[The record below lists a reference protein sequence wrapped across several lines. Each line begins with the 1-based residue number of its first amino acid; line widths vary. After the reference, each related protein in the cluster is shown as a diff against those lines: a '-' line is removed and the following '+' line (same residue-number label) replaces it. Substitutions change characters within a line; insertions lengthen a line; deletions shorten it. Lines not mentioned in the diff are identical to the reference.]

1 VVPRLAGQ
9 ALVRLGGQG
18 LRLLRAH
25 LGCRRTTRGDSG
37 DSFGHQVVGLG
48 GAVGW
53 PANKPQ
59 EATGRQAGRR
69 LSGKDVGQVSDVVIQ
84 PSQPE
89 LRLRVESPHAGR
101 LVVVEFI
108 DYVESGGD
116 SWCRVDIVP
125 TDAQGCPVG
134 VAHQTVLAS
143 VEDELAYARY
153 NTQAAIRGKHVVR
166 LVCAPPPRR

>member
-1 VVPRLAGQ
+1 MV
-9 ALVRLGGQG
+9 
-18 LRLLRAH
+18 
-25 LGCRRTTRGDSG
+25 
-37 DSFGHQVVGLG
+37 F
-48 GAVGW
+48 
-53 PANKPQ
+53 
-59 EATGRQAGRR
+59 
-69 LSGKDVGQVSDVVIQ
+69 Q

-89 LRLRVESPHAGR
+89 LLLRVESPHADR

-116 SWCRVDIVP
+116 RWCRVDIVP

-166 LVCAPPPRR
+166 LVCAPPSRG